1 MTDRPILFKDAMV
14 RAILSGNKTQT
25 RRILTRRNTYYDG
38 GSWPKK
44 DFAWYP
50 GGHDEY
56 QWDKAFVDGG
66 PSPIGNPGPYLQL
79 PVDHFAP
86 GGIYDHSTHRIY
98 PRVKVGD
105 RFWVKETWSHD
116 APDKETF
123 MASIQDAYR
132 DDYSYGPYY
141 KSTASQFDIDSL
153 RWRTPLHMPK
163 LLARLFLKVT
173 RIRIERVQ
181 EISEADAIAE
191 GVRLPDDDDWPD
203 DKDYSICPKCGG
215 TGLYNGIGPSLGVIP
230 DCDCTECNT
239 HKKRFK
245 HLWNSIHKDKHPWE
259 ANEWCLIY
267 DFERVER

>member
-1 MTDRPILFKDAMV
+1 MV

-86 GGIYDHSTHRIY
+86 GGI
-98 PRVKVGD
+98 
-105 RFWVKETWSHD
+105 ETWSHD